1 MNDGSR
7 GGSEA
12 APFIIL
18 GVIAGSAVLFAGAWV
33 GGTLGVLLVGGGWRP
48 PAFSVSALF
57 DLVGGGP
64 GRLWPGH
71 GTAATVGAVLVL
83 VLVLA
88 GLGVAGWYGRR
99 YFGHR
104 SGLASLRD
112 VRDLTAK
119 VLTPK
124 TRKLRPALAD
134 QDEIRPDDLGV
145 LLGELDAVA
154 GPELRASWEDVA
166 VAVMAPRSGKT
177 TTLAVPAI
185 VRAPGAA
192 VATSNKSDVYTVT
205 VGRRRERGTV
215 WNLDPQGVTHSPR
228 AMWWN
233 MLAMAHTIEGAR
245 RLAGHFALGGGSDK
259 SYDDFW
265 MKAARNLLT
274 ALFHSAS
281 LSGGTV
287 ADVMGWLATPADRA
301 STDALAAYGKQAL
314 ADQLAATIAGST
326 ETRDGIYQ
334 TAREAVSCLIDPEI
348 AAWVTPDSRVP
359 EFRPDAF
366 VKSSDTLYLL
376 SKDGGGGAAPVIAAA
391 ADAVLRAGV
400 VAAERAG
407 GRMPVPLV
415 AVLDEAANI
424 CKIADLPDLYSH
436 LGSRGIFPLTILQS
450 YRQGERVWGDS
461 GMAALWSAATIKL
474 LGSGIDDPKFAEDI
488 SSLVGTHLVTETSVS
503 RSSSGRS
510 VSTSRRRERVME
522 AAEIRAMPKG
532 RALLLATGTRVAMI
546 KLRPWYNEPDA
557 AELAA
562 SEKTETAEI
571 ARRAVAAVIGE

>member
-1 MNDGSR
+1 MSENQ
-7 GGSEA
+7 GGGAEA

-18 GVIAGSAVLFAGAWV
+18 GVIATTALLFTGAWV

-48 PAFSVSALF
+48 PGFSVAAVF

-64 GRLWPGH
+64 EKLWPGH
-71 GTAATVGAVLVL
+71 GTAATVGVVVVLVL
-83 VLVLA
+83 VLVALA
-88 GLGVAGWYGRR
+88 VAAWVGRKF
-99 YFGHR
+99 FGHR
-104 SGLASLRD
+104 AGLASVRD
-112 VRDLTAK
+112 VRDLTRK
-119 VLTPK
+119 TLTAK
-124 TRKLRPALAD
+124 TRKLRPALAK
-134 QDEIRPDDLGV
+134 QDEISADDTGP
-145 LLGELDAVA
+145 LLGDLDAMS

-177 TTLAVPAI
+177 TTLAVPTI

-192 VATSNKSDVYTVT
+192 LVTSNKADVYTVT
-205 VGRRRERGTV
+205 VARRRGAGTV
-215 WNLDPQGVTHSPR
+215 WPLDPQRVTHSER
-228 AMWWN
+228 GMWWD
-233 MLAMAHTIEGAR
+233 MLKMANTIEGAR

-259 SYDDFW
+259 GFDDFW

-287 ADVMGWLATPADRA
+287 SDVLGWLSTPADRG
-301 STDALAAYGKQAL
+301 STDALSDFGKQAL

-334 TAREAVSCLIDPEI
+334 TAREAVSCLLDPEI
-348 AAWVTPDSRVP
+348 LAWVTPDPRVP
-359 EFRPDAF
+359 EFRPQAF
-366 VKSSDTLYLL
+366 VTSKDTLYLL

-391 ADAVLRAGV
+391 ADAVLRAAVV
-400 VAAERAG
+400 VAERSG
-407 GRMPVPLV
+407 GRLPVPLV

-461 GMAALWSAATIKL
+461 GMASLWSAATIKV

-488 SSLVGTHLVTETSVS
+488 STLVGTHMVSETSVS

-510 VSTSRRRERVME
+510 VSTSRRREKVME

-532 RALLLATGTRVAMI
+532 RALLLATGIRPAMI
-546 KLRPWYNEPDA
+546 KLRPWYLEPDA
-557 AELAA
+557 AELSA
-562 SEKTETAEI
+562 SEKAETAEI
-571 ARRAVAAVIGE
+571 TRRAVAAVIAE